1 MTTQNTEPKQNPG
14 MLVPLNVYL
23 SSGIHI
29 GMKQRLKAMEQYVY
43 KVRPDKLAVFDIS
56 KIDNKIRSAGRFL
69 ANYAPEEILVVSRKR
84 NGHKPVDAFKKAV
97 PESKGVWG
105 RFMPGTLTNPNYKNY
120 IEPKVV
126 VITDPFADKQAILE
140 AYNANIP
147 IIAMC
152 DTFNDPRYVDL
163 IIPMNNKGK
172 KSVALVFWILAR
184 EYLKEKGMIKGDA
197 EMKQTLEDFE
207 MPDNR

>member
-1 MTTQNTEPKQNPG
+1 MAEENRDDQTTSG
-14 MLVPLNVYL
+14 MLVPLNKYL

-29 GMKQRLKAMEQYVY
+29 GMKQRLKAMEKYVY

-56 KIDNKIRSAGRFL
+56 KIDERIGIAAKFIS
-69 ANYAPEEILVVSRKR
+69 NYAPEEILVVSRKR
-84 NGHKPVDAFKKAV
+84 NGHKPVATFQTAV
-97 PESKGVWG
+97 PESKAVWG
-105 RFMPGTLTNPNYKNY
+105 RFMPGTLTNPKYKNY
-120 IEPKVV
+120 IEPKVI
-126 VITDPFADKQAILE
+126 VITDPFADKQAVLE

-152 DTFNDPRYVDL
+152 DTFNDPRYVDI

-184 EYLKEKGMIKGDA
+184 EYLKAKGMIKGDA

-207 MPDNR
+207 MPDGR